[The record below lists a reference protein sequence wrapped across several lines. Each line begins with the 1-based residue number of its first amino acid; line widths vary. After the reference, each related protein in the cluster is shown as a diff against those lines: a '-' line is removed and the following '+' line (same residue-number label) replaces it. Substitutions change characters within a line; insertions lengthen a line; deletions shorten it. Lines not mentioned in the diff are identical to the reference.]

1 MDALRKQASKFRE
14 QVAKQQ
20 QAVIKQFS
28 ATGYESSDV
37 MVIDEMEMQLH
48 HQLDKLYKSTR
59 EKRVTKTLGDLF
71 PFVLALVDRVN
82 GYLLL
87 LGGDRYPVKLVE
99 DFQKEIVKAAETFT
113 AIGYKHIEAGTKLS
127 EDCCKYGVENPN
139 DEVLAK
145 AASLYGDARK
155 HAEKEVEDLNNLFFS
170 QVLEPLRAMVAGSPL
185 EDARHLA
192 QRYSKMRQEAEIQ
205 ATEVSRRQ
213 ARVREAPIPE
223 NVAKL
228 HSAEA
233 RMQEL
238 KANMAVL
245 GKEAAAALAAVE
257 SQQER
262 LTFQRLVAMV
272 EAEKL
277 YHERV
282 AVILGNIEA
291 EIVSEKQRKEAAPP
305 VATLP
310 VNPPAQIPE
319 KTKYFLAE
327 AIHSFEAESE
337 KELSLS
343 VGDYVVVR
351 KVTQSGWSEGECQ
364 GKAGWFPSE
373 YVEKRQRVPTSNG
386 ATEVY

>member
-1 MDALRKQASKFRE
+1 MDALRKQAFKLRE

-28 ATGYESSDV
+28 TTGYESSDV
-37 MVIDEMEMQLH
+37 MVVDEVEMRVH

-59 EKRVTKTLGDLF
+59 EKR
-71 PFVLALVDRVN
+71 
-82 GYLLL
+82 
-87 LGGDRYPVKLVE
+87 
-99 DFQKEIVKAAETFT
+99 DFQKEIVKAAEAFT

-145 AASLYGDARK
+145 AASIYGDARK
-155 HAEKEVEDLNNLFFS
+155 HAEKEVEDLNKLFFS

-205 ATEVSRRQ
+205 AAEVSRRQ

-228 HSAEA
+228 HAAETK
-233 RMQEL
+233 MHEL

-262 LTFQRLVAMV
+262 LTYQRLVAMV
-272 EAEKL
+272 EAERL

-310 VNPPAQIPE
+310 VNPPAHLPE

-327 AIHSFEAESE
+327 AVHSFEAESE
-337 KELSLS
+337 KELSLA
-343 VGDYVVVR
+343 VGDFVVVR
-351 KVTQSGWSEGECQ
+351 KVTQSGWSEGECK

-373 YVEKRQRVPTSNG
+373 YVEKRQRVPTYNG
-386 ATEVY
+386 AGEVY